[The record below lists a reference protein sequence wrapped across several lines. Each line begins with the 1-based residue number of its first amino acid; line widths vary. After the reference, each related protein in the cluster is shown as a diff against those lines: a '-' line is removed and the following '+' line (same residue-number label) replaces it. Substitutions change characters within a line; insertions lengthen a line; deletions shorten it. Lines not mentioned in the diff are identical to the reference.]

1 MILVCVRGY
10 PHVRTL
16 NRVESSGLWISVAN
30 NVLELHV
37 KLVCTVTMKFTQVA
51 TANHP
56 VFSVTQIPAGTLKL
70 NMVTPHRAH
79 IIPAAVTPFG
89 GAVKIHINLNSLFH
103 KNISSM
109 FLL

>member
-30 NVLELHV
+30 NVLELHI
-37 KLVCTVTMKFTQVA
+37 KLISTVPMKFSHIA
-51 TANHP
+51 TTNQP
-56 VFSVTQIPAGTLKL
+56 VVGITQIPAGAVKL
-70 NMVTPHRAH
+70 NVVTPHRAH
-79 IIPAAVTPFG
+79 IIPAAVTPLS
-89 GAVKIHINLNSLFH
+89 GAVKVHLNLNSLFH